1 MMNTVIFNGMICDG
15 SGNEPEPK
23 DLLLKDGRIA
33 DIVPPGN
40 LNKTDAEKIDAKGK
54 VVAPGF
60 IDVHAH
66 GDTRKLHYPERK
78 SVLLQ
83 GITTEIDGNCGD
95 SDSCAPGESNGFR
108 WNNLEEY
115 AEIINELKCSVNTVV
130 LAGHNTIRQQVM
142 GDSSD
147 HASAEEIKAMQHLLE
162 KALESGAAGWSS
174 GLTYFPGKFSDE
186 EELKALSRPSSSSLS
201 GHVFED
207 AKETEV

>member
-1 MMNTVIFNGMICDG
+1 M
-15 SGNEPEPK
+15 
-23 DLLLKDGRIA
+23 
-33 DIVPPGN
+33 
-40 LNKTDAEKIDAKGK
+40 
-54 VVAPGF
+54 
-60 IDVHAH
+60 
-66 GDTRKLHYPERK
+66 HYPERK

-83 GITTEIDGNCGD
+83 GITTEIDGNCGN

-115 AEIINELKCSVNTVV
+115 AEIINDLKCSVNTVV

-174 GLTYFPGKFSDE
+174 GLTYFPGKFSSE
-186 EELKALSRPSSSSLS
+186 EELKALSRVTAGKDLCHPY
-201 GHVFED
+201 E
-207 AKETEV
+207 KRRR